1 MSREA
6 GKMIRLFDLSGHE
19 RYLKTTC
26 YGLTC
31 LVPDFVML
39 IVSAQEGVSDMTRE
53 HAALAAALGS
63 PIFVVIT
70 KLDLNCDNNNVNA
83 DNQDGDGE
91 EEEDDAREGAPP
103 SVSKEVECCGGA
115 GLDLAET
122 KVYKQ
127 VREML
132 GEKTRVVHTKS
143 IDQAREMSKRLGKQQ
158 QNNNKASTATATTAS
173 SSEIPSLVP
182 VLGVSCVSGEGVD
195 VLHAFL
201 KKLRPR
207 EWRRKSTSTSTS
219 NLDTNNTNHA
229 VAMSNGT
236 APHQHNGGSS
246 SSSSSGNGFQPG
258 LLHFQ
263 VHKSFEVPRVGH
275 VLFGTMLSGKVKVG
289 YQLLLGPLEDGSFS
303 PVRVKSIQR
312 SQVPVNK
319 LTAGQTGTLALD
331 FNDEDEEEDHQHHH
345 HHHHQ
350 HSSVSDLMKGLPDT
364 AAAATSNGNGGAQKD
379 NEKGKALASSSD
391 GRQQQNS
398 SCDICCES
406 SSVEATAGLGIKIPT
421 RSRLHRSPSNDSS
434 DNCASPNSPTI
445 LGSSPLHNRKGTVLV
460 DTLLNPCSELSFRA
474 VVKMVKGETEV
485 TVAGS
490 AMLVHCGS
498 IRQAAN
504 IVSCRT
510 FPTNFP
516 TKGGPMEDL
525 SHVGAE
531 EEEEDPIDAQQ
542 ALQSFGALSLS
553 LGGVNQQEEM
563 NLFCTSPLL
572 MDFKFSHWGEW
583 MKKGSKLV
591 LRNLQTGRLGG
602 VGFVY

>member
-1 MSREA
+1 MTPLEMSREA

-53 HAALAAALGS
+53 HAALAAALGA
-63 PIFVVIT
+63 PIFVVVT
-70 KLDLNCDNNNVNA
+70 KIDLSARNANVNTQHRSEGEKALGEMSISSLESSAEDGA
-83 DNQDGDGE
+83 DCHGCN
-91 EEEDDAREGAPP
+91 
-103 SVSKEVECCGGA
+103 
-115 GLDLAET
+115 LAER
-122 KVYKQ
+122 KVYQQ

-132 GEKTRVVHTKS
+132 GEKTRVVHAKS
-143 IDQAREMSKRLGKQQ
+143 IEQAREMSKRLGKQQ
-158 QNNNKASTATATTAS
+158 SSAVENAATENHSKAATNGES
-173 SSEIPSLVP
+173 PSLVP

-195 VLHAFL
+195 LLHAFL

-207 EWRRKSTSTSTS
+207 EWRRRSTSASTS
-219 NLDTNNTNHA
+219 ASTTWTPDGSN
-229 VAMSNGT
+229 VAI
-236 APHQHNGGSS
+236 
-246 SSSSSGNGFQPG
+246 SSGTQNNNNNNNNNNNSGNNNGFNSG

-331 FNDEDEEEDHQHHH
+331 FNDAATTTDGDGDGGGGECPVSGLSKDATTFGAQNNGK
-345 HHHHQ
+345 
-350 HSSVSDLMKGLPDT
+350 SVSTSGGPGKEQKQGESSCGVYESSE
-364 AAAATSNGNGGAQKD
+364 AATLKNKS
-379 NEKGKALASSSD
+379 
-391 GRQQQNS
+391 
-398 SCDICCES
+398 I
-406 SSVEATAGLGIKIPT
+406 GIKIPN
-421 RSRLHRSPSNDSS
+421 RKLHRSPSNGS
-434 DNCASPNSPTI
+434 DIACSSPNSPTL

-474 VVKMVKGETEV
+474 VVKMVKGEEATL
-485 TVAGS
+485 TGS

-504 IVSCRT
+504 IVACQ
-510 FPTNFP
+510 NFP
-516 TKGGPMEDL
+516 NFSSSSSSQDL
-525 SHVGAE
+525 QQQLDHEAE
-531 EEEEDPIDAQQ
+531 EEGDVPSVRSSPVEVDAQ
-542 ALQSFGALSLS
+542 ALQSFEESFF
-553 LGGVNQQEEM
+553 GVNQEEM
-563 NLFCTSPLL
+563 HFCSSPLL
-572 MDFKFSHWGEW
+572 MDFKFFHWGEW